1 MRTSDRAWIV
11 LAASIVTYEVV
22 AQPDELMS
30 EAVDRY
36 LESRPWFTRIAV
48 AIVSAHL
55 LNIIPP
61 KLDPLHQ
68 LARTFTR

>member
-11 LAASIVTYEVV
+11 LASAIVTYEVV

-36 LESRPWFTRIAV
+36 LDSRPWLTRLIVAV
-48 AIVSAHL
+48 VAAHL
-55 LNIIPP
+55 LNLIPP
-61 KLDPLHQ
+61 QFDPLHRVA
-68 LARTFTR
+68 LRFSR

>member
-22 AQPDELMS
+22 AQPEELMS

-36 LESRPWFTRIAV
+36 LDSRPWLTRLAV
-48 AIVSAHL
+48 AVVAAHL
-55 LNIIPP
+55 LNLIPP
-61 KLDPLHQ
+61 QFDPIHRIAL
-68 LARTFTR
+68 RFPK

>member
-22 AQPDELMS
+22 AQPEELMS

-36 LESRPWFTRIAV
+36 LDSRPWLTRLAV
-48 AIVSAHL
+48 AVVSAHL
-55 LNIIPP
+55 LNLIPP
-61 KLDPLHQ
+61 QFDPIHRIAL
-68 LARTFTR
+68 RFPK